1 MKSNV
6 MCGIA
11 FLRTV
16 WGCAFV
22 GISAC
27 RNVRKCCIV
36 SGLIADYCWLNW
48 LVSTFGTITRL
59 KGNYI
64 TKSYFCPSLV
74 YPQNGEFSQNHR
86 QKTACHKSLI
96 IITHRSTQKC
106 NHIFGL

>member
-1 MKSNV
+1 MKLILLKVNMKSNV

-64 TKSYFCPSLV
+64 TKILFLPFPCLPPKRGIQPK
-74 YPQNGEFSQNHR
+74 PQAKNGLS
-86 QKTACHKSLI
+86 
-96 IITHRSTQKC
+96 
-106 NHIFGL
+106 

>member
-1 MKSNV
+1 MKLILLKVNMKSNV

-36 SGLIADYCWLNW
+36 SGLIAD
-48 LVSTFGTITRL
+48 
-59 KGNYI
+59 
-64 TKSYFCPSLV
+64 
-74 YPQNGEFSQNHR
+74 
-86 QKTACHKSLI
+86 
-96 IITHRSTQKC
+96 
-106 NHIFGL
+106 